1 MYLDARGRES
11 APSLSNSTRTSLQAP
26 ARNTFVELDATT
38 REHNGAMGNWTR
50 CIGVTVGAA
59 LAWCE
64 WQTWRASRDALPVD
78 GIDPR
83 QVRDGEAV
91 LVLGCPRPRLY
102 RWRVRIALRSTEP
115 SRARFVFSGGAVRS
129 ELSEAQMMAD
139 YAESLGVP
147 AANIILEDQSR
158 TTMENITNSIPL
170 LADAPAIKIASNT
183 FHARRARRILHDE
196 SPELAARLV
205 RTRDYIPGEWGP
217 LHLMMLVHEALRAL
231 VRRKL

>member
-1 MYLDARGRES
+1 M
-11 APSLSNSTRTSLQAP
+11 
-26 ARNTFVELDATT
+26 
-38 REHNGAMGNWTR
+38 
-50 CIGVTVGAA
+50 
-59 LAWCE
+59 
-64 WQTWRASRDALPVD
+64 
-78 GIDPR
+78 
-83 QVRDGEAV
+83 
-91 LVLGCPRPRLY
+91 
-102 RWRVRIALRSTEP
+102 
-115 SRARFVFSGGAVRS
+115 RS

-158 TTMENITNSIPL
+158 TTVENVTNSIPL

-183 FHARRARRILHDE
+183 FHARRARRILRDE

-217 LHLMMLVHEALRAL
+217 LHLVMLVHEALRAL